1 MKRRKSVKTL
11 IQNPFPFPFNSPP
24 RRLKLASLFFP
35 SSQFPFPVRHL
46 LCRLLYTEGQQILK
60 LWRHLTDHCSQ
71 YVFLLIRIT
80 QNFRKVHA
88 CYTCLCYSGIVRG
101 RLSSTFMVD
110 TSCIETH
117 QEYFGKLI
125 RDIKTENAATNIHLK
140 VSKALRYVKHAYT
153 FCNDSSVGLINA
165 I

>member
-1 MKRRKSVKTL
+1 MERKKKLKSVICEMKRSQGVKTL

-35 SSQFPFPVRHL
+35 SCQFLFPVRYL

-60 LWRHLTDHCSQ
+60 LRRHLTDHCSQ

-80 QNFRKVHA
+80 QNFRKVRA

-101 RLSSTFMVD
+101 RLIPSSMVH
-110 TSCIETH
+110 TSCIGTPESTVID
-117 QEYFGKLI
+117 Q
-125 RDIKTENAATNIHLK
+125 R
-140 VSKALRYVKHAYT
+140 
-153 FCNDSSVGLINA
+153 
-165 I
+165 